1 MYKRQGVGSDFYG
14 YKGNGFLWR
23 APCLGEPN
31 LTGNDK
37 NNCSWGPIGSIA
49 LALNDRITFV
59 NEWFGY
65 SYGSG
70 VSIKPFKEKNIVL
83 SLYATD
89 FIKGFPKYAEEHCPN
104 KDCDSRFY
112 GNISVSF

>member
-1 MYKRQGVGSDFYG
+1 MGK
-14 YKGNGFLWR
+14 
-23 APCLGEPN
+23 PN
-31 LTGNDK
+31 LTGDDK